1 MSQRPSDL
9 GIPEMTTWCSGD
21 LDFPPAV
28 AEGTQLNSTDDTP

>member
-9 GIPEMTTWCSGD
+9 GIPEMTTLSFRD

-28 AEGTQLNSTDDTP
+28 AERTQLN